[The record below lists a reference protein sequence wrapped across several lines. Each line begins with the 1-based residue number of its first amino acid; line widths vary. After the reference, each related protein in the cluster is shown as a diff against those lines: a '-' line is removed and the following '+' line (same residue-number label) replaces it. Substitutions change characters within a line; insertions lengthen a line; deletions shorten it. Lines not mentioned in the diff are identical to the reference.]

1 MAESLKLF
9 LVEDDD
15 DFSYLMRKSLER
27 AGHQVTVC
35 HSGADALIVLS
46 HANFHLVLLDQKLPD
61 MSGLDLLQA
70 VHREGIATPV
80 LMVTGYGDEH
90 LAAQVLRAGALD
102 YIIKDR
108 ALTFLTDLP
117 KRVDESITRFRLQQ
131 MNNLLIAA
139 LESARDGIMITDLQG
154 SIQHVNHAL
163 ERMFDYDRQELI
175 GQNPRVFRSGV
186 HSQEFFTHL
195 WQTIL

>member
-27 AGHQVTVC
+27 AGHVVTVC

-46 HANFHLVLLDQKLPD
+46 HSYFDLVLLDQKLPD
-61 MSGLDLLQA
+61 MSGLDLLQSL
-70 VHREGIATPV
+70 HREGVTTPV
-80 LMVTGYGDEH
+80 LMVTGYGDEV

-102 YIIKDR
+102 YVVKDR

-117 KRVDESITRFRLQQ
+117 KRVHESITRYRLQQ
-131 MNNLLIAA
+131 TNNLLIAA
-139 LESARDGIMITDLQG
+139 LESARDGIMITELQG
-154 SIQHVNHAL
+154 HIQHVNQAL
-163 ERMFDYDRQELI
+163 EKMFGYDRQEII
-175 GQNPRVFRSGV
+175 GQN
-186 HSQEFFTHL
+186 
-195 WQTIL
+195 